1 VKIAFDTWGTN
12 RIFRNSGIYGY
23 IMYLL
28 QEFKHLAPEW
38 GIQVDAFV
46 GSQGRHDVETIES
59 SEGFAHIPAPDLD
72 KFREWRLWGLN
83 KAARRDR
90 ADVVFVPH
98 TQVIPLN
105 FSQPIVAT
113 IHDATPIRTP
123 WQMNRK
129 QTLMVRAYMW
139 FTVHY
144 ADRIITDSE
153 NSKRDLVE
161 IYGVNPARIQ
171 VAYLGYDRGVFNSEP
186 PDPAALKA
194 LLTRFEIGRP
204 YLFHH
209 GTIQPR
215 KNLEALV
222 RVHRLLLDRNP
233 GLELDLVLAGP
244 LGWLYESVV
253 EAAQESS
260 CSRGRVI
267 LTGALE
273 NTDLALLL
281 KGATVSVIPSFYE
294 GFCFPMVEAM
304 ACGVPTVVSNSSCLP
319 EVSGGVLRYFSPTEP
334 EEMAEIVS
342 LAIHDSLERQRLREA
357 GLKRAAEFSWR
368 RTGEQTLAVLMDAC
382 GATPIRT
389 TALDL

>member
-1 VKIAFDTWGTN
+1 
-12 RIFRNSGIYGY
+12 
-23 IMYLL
+23 
-28 QEFKHLAPEW
+28 
-38 GIQVDAFV
+38 
-46 GSQGRHDVETIES
+46 
-59 SEGFAHIPAPDLD
+59 
-72 KFREWRLWGLN
+72 
-83 KAARRDR
+83 
-90 ADVVFVPH
+90 
-98 TQVIPLN
+98 
-105 FSQPIVAT
+105 
-113 IHDATPIRTP
+113 
-123 WQMNRK
+123 
-129 QTLMVRAYMW
+129 MW
-139 FTVHY
+139 FAAHF

-153 NSKRDLVE
+153 NSKSDLVE
-161 IYGVNPARIQ
+161 IYDVDPARIQ
-171 VAYLGYDRGVFNSEP
+171 VAYLGYDRQVFNSKP

-194 LLTRFEIGRP
+194 LLTRFEVGRP

-215 KNLEALV
+215 KNLDALI

-233 GLELDLVLAGP
+233 ELEVDLVLAGP

-253 EAAQESS
+253 QAAREST

-267 LTGALE
+267 LTGALD

-319 EVSGGVLRYFSPTEP
+319 EVSGGVLRYFSPKEP
-334 EEMAEIVS
+334 EEMVEIVS

-357 GLKRAAEFSWR
+357 GMRRAAEFSWR

-382 GATPIRT
+382 GTSRVRNSV
-389 TALDL
+389 LEL